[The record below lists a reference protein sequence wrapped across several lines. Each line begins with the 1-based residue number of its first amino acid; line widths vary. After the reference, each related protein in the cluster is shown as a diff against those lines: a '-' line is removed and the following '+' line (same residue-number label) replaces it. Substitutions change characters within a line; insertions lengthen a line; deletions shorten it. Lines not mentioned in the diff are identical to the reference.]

1 MFLMSVGSSVKMN
14 NLKLAT
20 LFTVL
25 ITWSVVLLF
34 TLSNEEKVYN
44 KSIISIDTHINRVY
58 IEYTDDIQ
66 LIKSYE
72 LAKNDRWLKV
82 KRKQVIEYKRIAAL
96 KLAEEKRVA
105 EEKRQ
110 VELARVKEEK
120 RVAELVAKREAKNKL
135 KQQNN
140 KTQIASRGKSS
151 NIKTSVYTVTAYTAG
166 VESTGKRKGDKG
178 YGKTASG
185 AYVQEGVTIACPKN
199 FKFGTK
205 IEIEG
210 VGVRV
215 CQDTG
220 SAIGSGKLDLY
231 MENLGN
237 AQQFGRKNL
246 QVKIYH
252 K

>member
-1 MFLMSVGSSVKMN
+1 MN

-20 LFTVL
+20 LFTIL
-25 ITWSVVLLF
+25 IAYSGVLLF
-34 TLSNEEKVYN
+34 TLSTNEPSKEKVSN

-58 IEYTDDIQ
+58 IKYTDDIQ
-66 LIKSYE
+66 AIKDHNLAVNLIE
-72 LAKNDRWLKV
+72 LET
-82 KRKQVIEYKRIAAL
+82 KRKLVLEERKIAAL

-120 RVAELVAKREAKNKL
+120 RIATLVAKREAKNKL
-135 KQQNN
+135 KQEN
-140 KTQIASRGKSS
+140 KKTKVASRGKST
-151 NIKTSVYTVTAYTAG
+151 NVKTYVYEVTAYTAG

-178 YGKTASG
+178 YGQTASG
-185 AYVQEGVTIACPKN
+185 AYVQEGVTIACPKD

-231 MENLGN
+231 IKDLGN
-237 AQQFGRKNL
+237 AQQFGRKKL
-246 QVKIYH
+246 KVKIYS